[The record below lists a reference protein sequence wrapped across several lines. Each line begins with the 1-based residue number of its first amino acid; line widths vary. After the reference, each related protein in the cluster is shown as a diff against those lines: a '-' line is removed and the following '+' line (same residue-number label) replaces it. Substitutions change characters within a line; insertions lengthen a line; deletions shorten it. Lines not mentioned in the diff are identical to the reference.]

1 MNNHAIKELRL
12 KMQLSQE
19 DFAHLLGVKLQ
30 TVSRW
35 ELGKNQPRFEARR
48 KIKELIFQIQSEKE
62 RV

>member
-1 MNNHAIKELRL
+1 
-12 KMQLSQE
+12 MQLSQE